1 MWTVLTGQQG
11 ESVRWR
17 GPLRRKER
25 GWRVILQQKPEASQ
39 WQSPPWWAGERR
51 VKEEQ
56 WSSTSEASNNVT
68 NILME
73 ADTFPFMQP
82 KHFTALEEEDCLMQP
97 DGEKI

>member
-1 MWTVLTGQQG
+1 M
-11 ESVRWR
+11 
-17 GPLRRKER
+17 
-25 GWRVILQQKPEASQ
+25 
-39 WQSPPWWAGERR
+39 
-51 VKEEQ
+51 KEEQ